1 MKNIVVIGANQ
12 CGLSFAKFAADQG
25 FDVKVF
31 EAKAKDQVAYNWTD
45 DMMEETFAEVG
56 LPLPPEDIHTR
67 KRSWTFIPP
76 SKSVKVFVPV
86 PEEELDFAM
95 YRRPFNNW
103 LETMALEAGAAISY
117 ETKVDRLLIEDGKAV
132 GVLLADGTKIDAG
145 LVVDCGGVNSPIR
158 SSLPD
163 DFGIEQNIDPMD
175 TFFVR
180 RTFFRRP
187 EGTKRP
193 QYTNCAYLKHLGEGG
208 ISWCLLSYD
217 EKCADVLIGRLGK
230 LTDARYKNALCDLR
244 RDNPI
249 IGQDIVTGGELLQIP
264 VRHPI
269 ATMVS
274 NGYALVGDS
283 AYMTIPMLGSGMA
296 AGMRAA
302 RMLADVISD
311 SFGDP
316 FAVENLYRYQKRYM
330 KEIGA
335 EHSAINLMK
344 CWLLKTEDRNVDF
357 LIGKGI
363 VNKKMLVE
371 ASAGKMLRM
380 TFPELVSTGLRGIQ
394 RIDLLLELA
403 ALMGKMEKQLAIAAD
418 MPEQYDKDALKVWRQ
433 NYEKAFQSST

>member
-1 MKNIVVIGANQ
+1 MKKIVVIGANQ
-12 CGLSFAKFAADQG
+12 SGLAFAKFAADKG

-31 EAKAKDQVAYNWTD
+31 EAKAKDKVAYDWTD
-45 DMMEETFAEVG
+45 DMMEETFPQVG
-56 LPLPPEDIHTR
+56 LPLPPEEIHTR

-76 SKSVKVFVPV
+76 SQAVKVFVPV

-95 YRRPFNNW
+95 YRRPFNAW
-103 LETMALEAGAAISY
+103 LEGLATEAGAEVHY
-117 ETKVDRLLIEDGKAV
+117 ETRVDRMLIEDGKAI
-132 GVLLADGTKIDAG
+132 GVVLADGTKVDAG

-158 SSLPD
+158 TSLPD
-163 DFGIEQNIDPMD
+163 DFGIEQKIDPND
-175 TFFVR
+175 TFVVR

-193 QYTNCAYLKHLGEGG
+193 QFTNCAYLKHLGENG

-217 EKCADVLIGRLGK
+217 EQAADVLIGRLGK
-230 LTDARYKNALCDLR
+230 LTDARYTNALADLR

-249 IGQDIVTGGELLQIP
+249 IGKEIVTGGELLQIP

-274 NGYALVGDS
+274 GGYALVGDS

-296 AGMRAA
+296 AGMRAG
-302 RMLADVISD
+302 RMLADVIGD
-311 SFGDP
+311 PVGDP
-316 FAVENLYRYQKRYM
+316 FSVENLYRYQKQYM

-335 EHSAINLMK
+335 EHSAINMMK
-344 CWLLKTEDRNVDF
+344 NWLLKTDDRNVDF

-371 ASAGKMLRM
+371 ASAGHMLRM
-380 TFPELVSTGLRGIQ
+380 TLPELVSTALRGIQ
-394 RIDLLLELA
+394 RLDLLLEMA
-403 ALMGKMEKQLAIAAD
+403 GLMSKMEKQLAIAAD
-418 MPEQYDKDALKVWRQ
+418 MPEQYDKEALKVWRQ
-433 NYEKAFQSST
+433 KYEKAFK

>member
-12 CGLSFAKFAADQG
+12 SGLSFAKFAADAG
-25 FDVKVF
+25 FAVKVF
-31 EAKAKDQVAYNWTD
+31 EAKARDQVAYDWTD
-45 DMMEETFAEVG
+45 DMMEETFAQVG
-56 LPLPPEDIHTR
+56 LPLPPEEIHTR

-76 SKSVKVFVPV
+76 SKCVRVFVPV

-95 YRRPFNNW
+95 YRRPFNAW
-103 LETMALEAGAAISY
+103 LEGMAVEAGAQVNY
-117 ETKVDRLLIEDGKAV
+117 ETRVDRMLIEDGRAV
-132 GVLLADGTKIDAG
+132 GVVLADGTKVDAG

-158 SSLPD
+158 TSLPD
-163 DFGIEQNIDPMD
+163 DFGIEQQIDPYD
-175 TFFVR
+175 TFVVR
-180 RTFFRRP
+180 RTFFNRP

-217 EKCADVLIGRLGK
+217 EQRADVLIGRLGK
-230 LTDARYKNALCDLR
+230 MTDARYKNALADLR

-249 IGQDIVTGGELLQIP
+249 IGQTVMTGGELLRIP

-296 AGMRAA
+296 AGMRAG
-302 RMLADVISD
+302 RFLADVIAD
-311 SFGDP
+311 PVGDP
-316 FAVENLYRYQKRYM
+316 FSVENLYRYQKKYM

-335 EHSAINLMK
+335 EHSAINMMK
-344 CWLLKTEDRNVDF
+344 NWLLKAENEDIDF
-357 LIGKGI
+357 LLSKGI

-371 ASAGKMLRM
+371 ASAGRMLRM
-380 TFPELVSTGLRGIQ
+380 TFPELVYTGLRGIK

-403 ALMGKMEKQLAIAAD
+403 LLMNRMEKQLAVAQN
-418 MPEQYDKDALKVWRQ
+418 MPEQYDKEALKVWREK
-433 NYEKAFQSST
+433 YEKAFK

>member
-12 CGLSFAKFAADQG
+12 CGLAFAKFAADAG
-25 FDVKVF
+25 FDVNVY
-31 EAKAKDQVAYNWTD
+31 EAKQRDEVAYNWTD
-45 DMMEETFAEVG
+45 DMMEETFPQVG
-56 LPLPPEDIHTR
+56 LPLPPEEIHTR

-76 SKSVKVFVPV
+76 SQSVKVFVPV

-95 YRRPFNNW
+95 YRRPFNAW
-103 LETMALEAGAAISY
+103 LEELATKAGAKVHFG
-117 ETKVDRLLIEDGKAV
+117 TKVDRMLIEGGKAV
-132 GVLLADGTKIDAG
+132 GVMLADGTKVDAG

-158 SSLPD
+158 NSLPD
-163 DFGIEQNIDPMD
+163 DFGIEQRIDPND
-175 TFFVR
+175 TFVVR

-193 QYTNCAYLKHLGEGG
+193 EFTNCAYLKHLGENG

-217 EKCADVLIGRLGK
+217 EQAADVLIGRLGK
-230 LTDARYKNALCDLR
+230 LTDARYTNALADLR

-249 IGQDIVTGGELLQIP
+249 IGKEIVTGGELLQIP

-296 AGMRAA
+296 AGMRAG
-302 RMLADVISD
+302 RMLADVIAEPI
-311 SFGDP
+311 GDP
-316 FAVENLYRYQKRYM
+316 FSVENLYRYQKQYM

-335 EHSAINLMK
+335 EHSAINMMK
-344 CWLLKTEDRNVDF
+344 NWLLKTDDRNVDF

-371 ASAGKMLRM
+371 ASAGHMLRM
-380 TFPELVSTGLRGIQ
+380 TFPELVSTALRGIK
-394 RIDLLLELA
+394 RLDLLLELA
-403 ALMGKMEKQLAIAAD
+403 ALMGKMEKQLDIAAN
-418 MPEQYDKDALKVWRQ
+418 MPEQYDKEALKVWRQ
-433 NYEKAFQSST
+433 NYEKAFQ